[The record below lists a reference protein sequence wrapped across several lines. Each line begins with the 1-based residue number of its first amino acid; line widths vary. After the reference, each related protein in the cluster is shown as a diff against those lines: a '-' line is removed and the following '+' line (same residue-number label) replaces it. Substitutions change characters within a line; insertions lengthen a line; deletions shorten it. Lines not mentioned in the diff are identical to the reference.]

1 MSTDTIAGFAGGHR
15 DSPTGGYL
23 LGNGYRMYMP
33 TLMRFSSGDSVSP
46 FEGGGINRY
55 AYCGADPINNIDPS
69 GHISFAVGFLFAF
82 GGALALGAA
91 TQIPSLVRAF
101 RTGAEEFTAD
111 AGVVSQEMGTVSRS
125 VDRTF
130 EPTGTPNNAG
140 QSYAHPI
147 AHPPLAPSVVQS
159 SMADQGPR
167 AGGEIR
173 HFDVPDDSIESLVG
187 RQLDEATGFL
197 AKSKERLEEARV
209 VYQDLLDH
217 PRPTKQR
224 NDILRDDLAG
234 PLFSGGRNLGE
245 ARARIASADDSIT
258 RFNPELVRRM
268 ASIRPEYI
276 SIDQQYN
283 EMYAKLRD
291 WRADF

>member
-1 MSTDTIAGFAGGHR
+1 MSTDTIVGFAGGHQ
-15 DSPTGGYL
+15 DPITGGYL

-33 TLMRFSSGDSVSP
+33 ALMRFSSGDSVSP

-55 AYCGADPINNIDPS
+55 AYCGADPVNNIDPS

-82 GGALALGAA
+82 GGALALGLT
-91 TQIPSLVRAF
+91 TQIPSLVRAL
-101 RTGAEEFTAD
+101 RTGAEELTAD
-111 AGVVSQEMGTVSRS
+111 AGVVTQEMGTVSRS
-125 VDRTF
+125 VDRTV
-130 EPTGTPNNAG
+130 EPTGALNNMA
-140 QSYAHPI
+140 QSYAHPN

-159 SMADQGPR
+159 SVAEQGPR
-167 AGGEIR
+167 ARGEIR

-209 VYQDLLDH
+209 IYQDLLDH
-217 PRPTKQR
+217 PRPIKQR
-224 NDILRDDLAG
+224 NDILRENLAG
-234 PLFSGGRNLGE
+234 PLFSGGRNLDD
-245 ARARIASADDSIT
+245 ARARIVSVDDSIT

-268 ASIRPEYI
+268 ASIRPEYL
-276 SIDQQYN
+276 SIDEQYN

-291 WRADF
+291 WKTDF

>member
-1 MSTDTIAGFAGGHR
+1 MNTDTIAGYVGSHQ

-23 LGNGYRMYMP
+23 LGNGYRMYMSA
-33 TLMRFSSGDSVSP
+33 LMRFSSGDSVSP

-91 TQIPSLVRAF
+91 TQIPSLVRAL

-111 AGVVSQEMGTVSRS
+111 TGVVTQEMGTVSRS
-125 VDRTF
+125 IDPTV
-130 EPTGTPNNAG
+130 EPTGAPHNAA

-147 AHPPLAPSVVQS
+147 AQPPLAPSVVRS
-159 SMADQGPR
+159 SVADQGPR
-167 AGGEIR
+167 GGEIR
-173 HFDVPDDSIESLVG
+173 HFDVPDDSVESLVG
-187 RQLDEATGFL
+187 RQLDEATDFL

-209 VYQDLLDH
+209 IYQNLLDH
-217 PRPTKQR
+217 PRPIKQR
-224 NDILRDDLAG
+224 NDVLRDDLAD
-234 PLFSGGRNLGE
+234 PLFSGGRNLSE
-245 ARARIASADDSIT
+245 ARARIASAGDSIT

-268 ASIRPEYI
+268 ASIRPEYLL
-276 SIDQQYN
+276 IDEQYN
-283 EMYAKLRD
+283 ELYAKLRD
-291 WRADF
+291 WKVDF